1 MKEAKMVKDT
11 SSRHWRI
18 GTFVALA
25 VICLAALL
33 GYFVWSG
40 RIAGGKPICDVCKRA
55 IHSETSFRIA
65 RPDGSM
71 KAVCCPRCGL
81 AAVIQNGGRA
91 LDAVD
96 FTTKKRVGAAEAI
109 YLEGS
114 DIMECCTNTGFRSDA
129 GAYQKMEYDR
139 CMPSLLAFARRED
152 AEMVRQKHGGN
163 ILSFEEARQ
172 SVVRQLNS
180 Q

>member
-1 MKEAKMVKDT
+1 MMEDAP
-11 SSRHWRI
+11 SRRWKI
-18 GTFVALA
+18 GTFVGLAL
-25 VICLAALL
+25 ICLAALL

-40 RIAGGKPICDVCKRA
+40 RIAGGKPVCEVCKRV
-55 IHSETSFRIA
+55 IQTETSFRIA

-71 KAVCCPRCGL
+71 ESVCCPRCGL

-91 LDAVD
+91 LDAID
-96 FTTKKRVGAAEAI
+96 FTTKKRIGAAEAI

-114 DIMECCTNTGFRSDA
+114 DIMECCMNTGFRSDE

-163 ILSFEEARQ
+163 ILSFEQARQ
-172 SVVRQLNS
+172 SVVLQLKN

>member
-1 MKEAKMVKDT
+1 MEEAKMVDDM
-11 SSRHWRI
+11 SSRHWKI
-18 GTFVALA
+18 GAFVGLA
-25 VICLAALL
+25 VICIAALL

-40 RIAGGKPICDVCKRA
+40 RIAGGKPVCEVCNRVIQTA
-55 IHSETSFRIA
+55 TSFRIA
-65 RPDGSM
+65 RPDGST
-71 KAVCCPRCGL
+71 KSVCCPRCGL
-81 AAVIQNGGRA
+81 AAVIQNGGRV

-96 FTTKKRVGAAEAI
+96 FTTKRRVGAVEAI

-114 DIMECCTNTGFRSDA
+114 DIMECCMSTGFRSDA

-139 CMPSLLAFARRED
+139 CMPSLLAFTRRED

-163 ILSFEEARQ
+163 ILGFEEARQ
-172 SVVRQLNS
+172 SVVRQYSS

>member
-1 MKEAKMVKDT
+1 MVEGT
-11 SSRHWRI
+11 SSRHWKI
-18 GTFVALA
+18 GTLVGLA
-25 VICLAALL
+25 VVCLAALL
-33 GYFVWSG
+33 SYFVWSG

-55 IHSETSFRIA
+55 IHAETSFRIA

-81 AAVIQNGGRA
+81 AAVIHNGGRA

-96 FTTKKRVGAAEAI
+96 FTTKKRIAAAEAI

-114 DIMECCTNTGFRSDA
+114 DIMECCMSTGFRSDA
-129 GAYQKMEYDR
+129 GTYQKMEYDR
-139 CMPSLLAFARRED
+139 CMPSLLAFAQSED
-152 AEMVRQKHGGN
+152 AEVVRQKHGGN

-172 SVVRQLNS
+172 SVVRQLKN

>member
-1 MKEAKMVKDT
+1 MAEVA
-11 SSRHWRI
+11 SSRHSKT
-18 GTFVALA
+18 GTFVGLA
-25 VICLAALL
+25 VICVAAGLA
-33 GYFVWSG
+33 YFVWAG
-40 RIAGGKPICDVCKRA
+40 RIAGGKPVCEVCKRI
-55 IHSETSFRIA
+55 IHTETSFRIV

-81 AAVIQNGGRA
+81 AAVIQSGGRV
-91 LDAVD
+91 LEAVD
-96 FTTKKRVGAAEAI
+96 FSSKKRIGAAEAI

-114 DIMECCTNTGFRSDA
+114 DIMECCTDTGFRADE

-163 ILSFEEARQ
+163 IISFEEARQ
-172 SVVRQLNS
+172 SVVRQLKN

>member
-1 MKEAKMVKDT
+1 MVEGA
-11 SSRHWRI
+11 SSRHWKI
-18 GTFVALA
+18 GTFVGLA

-33 GYFVWSG
+33 GYLVWAG
-40 RIAGGKPICDVCKRA
+40 RIAGGKPVCEVCKRV
-55 IHSETSFRIA
+55 IHTETSFRIA

-71 KAVCCPRCGL
+71 RAVCCPRCGL
-81 AAVIQNGGRA
+81 ASVIQNGGRV

-114 DIMECCTNTGFRSDA
+114 DIMECCTNTGFRSDE
-129 GAYQKMEYDR
+129 GAYQKMKYDR

-152 AEMVRQKHGGN
+152 AEVVRQKHGGN
-163 ILSFEEARQ
+163 ILSFVEARQ
-172 SVVRQLNS
+172 SVVRQLKNR
-180 Q
+180 

>member
-1 MKEAKMVKDT
+1 MVENT
-11 SSRHWRI
+11 SSRHWKI
-18 GTFVALA
+18 GTFVGLA
-25 VICLAALL
+25 AVCLAALF
-33 GYFVWSG
+33 GYLVWEG
-40 RIAGGKPICDVCKRA
+40 RIAGGKPVCAVCKRV
-55 IHSETSFRIA
+55 IQTETSFRIA

-71 KAVCCPRCGL
+71 QAVCCPRCGL
-81 AAVIQNGGRA
+81 AAVIQNGGRSF
-91 LDAVD
+91 DAVD

-114 DIMECCTNTGFRSDA
+114 DIMECCMSTGFRSDA